1 MKPRTMFIYNLDVN
15 DHDKGASI
23 PCKLYIG
30 ERKMLNEN

>member
-1 MKPRTMFIYNLDVN
+1 MSSNFKLDVN
-15 DHDKGASI
+15 DHGKGASG

>member
-1 MKPRTMFIYNLDVN
+1 MSKTPSSKLVNIN